1 MIPSPEAGVKE
12 RRFTPRARISVPVAL
27 HPVADPQLADR
38 QVESLNMSYLGM
50 YFASTE
56 DIPEGTKIEMR
67 FEMPERITGKQQ
79 SAWRCMGRVIRVDR
93 NGQPAGK
100 FGIGVRFDYYELLT
114 A

>member
-1 MIPSPEAGVKE
+1 MSPSPEADVKE
-12 RRFTPRARISVPVAL
+12 RRSTPRARISVPVAL
-27 HPVADPQLADR
+27 HPVADSQLTDR

-56 DIPEGTKIEMR
+56 EIPEGTKIEMR

-79 SAWRCMGRVIRVDR
+79 SAWRCMGRVVRVDR
-93 NGQPAGK
+93 EGQPEGK
-100 FGIGVRFDYYELLT
+100 FGVGVRFDYYELLT